1 MKGLYVM
8 LDPFGGPDAKI
19 GKTGHFEVRLGTYQN
34 SYSSR
39 SHIARFDYV
48 WVGEGNAIDRLEA
61 VLKKEFDWE
70 IELDGRGHSE
80 WLQDVDVINIVA
92 KIEQVINNYKYKVR
106 RVSKSYLPLTIHNL
120 DKFFEKYDKKTLT
133 E

>member
-19 GKTGHFEVRLGTYQN
+19 GKTGHFEVRLGVYQN

-39 SHIARFDYV
+39 SHVAQFAHV
-48 WVGEGNAIDRLEA
+48 WVGDASAIDRLEA

-80 WLQDVDVINIVA
+80 WMQDIDIDDVVQ
-92 KIEQVINNYKYKVR
+92 KIQQMIDDYRFKVR
-106 RVSKSYLPLTIHNL
+106 KVDQKFLPLTIYNL
-120 DKFFEKYDKKTLT
+120 DEFLEEHESIDS
-133 E
+133 